1 MLSALHT
8 QKSLSVSEGEWPAL
22 DSGGLVQAGSGR
34 WACPLAWGAQ
44 QAPLSLKPQCCHL
57 LLNRLLGKEGKYNLP
72 TPSLAKCH
80 CLAQAD
86 LKTQNS
92 DIFLSWKYDC
102 LLLNFF

>member
-1 MLSALHT
+1 M
-8 QKSLSVSEGEWPAL
+8 
-22 DSGGLVQAGSGR
+22 QAGSGR

-102 LLLNFF
+102 LLLNFFLMKARSLFTREIFFSLSCS

>member
-1 MLSALHT
+1 M
-8 QKSLSVSEGEWPAL
+8 
-22 DSGGLVQAGSGR
+22 QAGSGR
-34 WACPLAWGAQ
+34 RACPLAWGAQ
-44 QAPLSLKPQCCHL
+44 QAPLSLKPPCCHL

-80 CLAQAD
+80 CLAQAG

-102 LLLNFF
+102 LLLNFFLNESKVIMSPGKFFFSFL